1 MSDPLADPRA
11 RDLLNADPDDVGALA
26 GRFAVAAG
34 DAMMTAAGLDA
45 AQHDLVWTGP
55 AADAFRSAIGQ
66 VPVELET
73 VQGGYD
79 AVAQALT
86 VYGAELA
93 GLRDGFTAIV
103 AGLRAAQQAV
113 PPAAAVITDLTGR
126 AFALLDVFGTARDAC
141 HAAIAAAQVHAV
153 RRP

>member
-11 RDLLNADPDDVGALA
+11 RDLLNADPDDVDALA
-26 GRFAVAAG
+26 GRFSMAAG
-34 DAMMTAAGLDA
+34 EAMMTAAGLGA
-45 AQHDLVWTGP
+45 AQQDLVWTGP
-55 AADAFRSAIGQ
+55 AADAFRRAIGQ
-66 VPVELET
+66 VPSQLDS

-86 VYGAELA
+86 VYAGELA
-93 GLRDGFTAIV
+93 GLRDGFTAIIG
-103 AGLRAAQQAV
+103 GLQGAQQAV
-113 PPAAAVITDLTGR
+113 PEPAAVITELTQR
-126 AFALLDVFGTARDAC
+126 AFALLDVFATARDAC